1 MQKRNSILL
10 LFVFLCSLVHAQVP
24 QGEPVGGNT
33 LWMTKSGEQYLQRLL
48 QDIAAAQNTIEIEYY
63 WFDSDK
69 AGTLVRDALIAKA
82 QEGVQ
87 IRVLMDN
94 LITPTSP
101 EAFYRKMR
109 KAGIDVRYV
118 HNFEKM
124 CPGQA
129 AASIFRFRDHR
140 KIVVIDGKIAYTGGI
155 NFNDETVYDWN
166 DTQVRI
172 EGPAAA
178 QPRALFEQGWADLTG
193 GTAAPVIH
201 PEAVGN
207 AVIQA
212 IGTVSRDTTLTHL
225 YVETLALAKDYFYLQ
240 TPYFGPP
247 AQVLQALKDA
257 AARGVDVRL
266 LFPRE
271 CDWWFMNTLTRDYIP
286 ELTAAGIRVFIFNG
300 IYDHSK
306 LFVMDDRLSSCGT
319 VNMDGRSFHVNWENT
334 LLFHDTESALQVK
347 QAFLDLQAKCEEMDV
362 NYPKAKGP
370 INKVWRKF
378 LRKIYRML

>member
-1 MQKRNSILL
+1 M
-10 LFVFLCSLVHAQVP
+10 
-24 QGEPVGGNT
+24 
-33 LWMTKSGEQYLQRLL
+33 
-48 QDIAAAQNTIEIEYY
+48 
-63 WFDSDK
+63 
-69 AGTLVRDALIAKA
+69 
-82 QEGVQ
+82 
-87 IRVLMDN
+87 
-94 LITPTSP
+94 
-101 EAFYRKMR
+101 
-109 KAGIDVRYV
+109 
-118 HNFEKM
+118 
-124 CPGQA
+124 
-129 AASIFRFRDHR
+129 
-140 KIVVIDGKIAYTGGI
+140 
-155 NFNDETVYDWN
+155 
-166 DTQVRI
+166 
-172 EGPAAA
+172 
-178 QPRALFEQGWADLTG
+178 
-193 GTAAPVIH
+193 
-201 PEAVGN
+201 
-207 AVIQA
+207 
-212 IGTVSRDTTLTHL
+212 
-225 YVETLALAKDYFYLQ
+225 ETLAQAKDYFYLQ